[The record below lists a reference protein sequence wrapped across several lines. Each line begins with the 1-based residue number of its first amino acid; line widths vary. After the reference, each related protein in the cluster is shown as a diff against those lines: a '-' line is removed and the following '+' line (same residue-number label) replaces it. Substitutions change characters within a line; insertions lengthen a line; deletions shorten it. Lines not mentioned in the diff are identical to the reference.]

1 MKQILVIAGLD
12 PTGGAGILADARV
25 AALHSVRAVGV
36 VTAHTIQDTHG
47 VRHVVAAP
55 AETVGDEIAALL
67 GDVEVDA
74 VKIGMVASDAIA
86 VAVARALAATAAPI
100 VWDPVLLPSRGVALF
115 AGDLAA
121 AAGALLPEVGLVT
134 PNVHE
139 AAALAGFA
147 VVDEDGLRAAARAI
161 PAAAVLAKGGHL
173 PGDVARDILRDGD
186 VVSAFDAPRVAAG
199 PVHGTGCVLSSAI
212 ACRLAAGEPLAVAV
226 AAAKAFVSERLAAPL
241 AVGRGARCLV

>member
-1 MKQILVIAGLD
+1 MTRTMKQILVIAGLD

-147 VVDEDGLRAAARAI
+147 VVDEDGLRAA
-161 PAAAVLAKGGHL
+161 
-173 PGDVARDILRDGD
+173 VARDILRDGD